1 MKLIEVKNNILLG
14 LDKFAKENQFKI
26 VKKDFAIK
34 KKIQKNIF
42 ALSILLIIIGKMK
55 FTYSRLLQL
64 K

>member
-34 KKIQKNIF
+34 KIQKNIF